1 MYYSSLC
8 PISSREESRREEM
21 AKICI
26 RSCTEHEVVLNHGQ
40 VPGALWHLWK
50 VRASQQKYLNRA
62 KKWLNDEERKM
73 FRVTQ

>member
-1 MYYSSLC
+1 MYYSSLY

-40 VPGALWHLWK
+40 VPGALWHCGKLEP
-50 VRASQQKYLNRA
+50 ASKNI
-62 KKWLNDEERKM
+62 
-73 FRVTQ
+73 